1 MASVRNNAPEQV
13 HQEPVANATDTTVVK
28 ESEICCY
35 IGPTIA
41 GVIQTNTIY
50 AGSVKTAQKGAE
62 LKLAVKSC
70 PGIVKL
76 IVPGD
81 QLADARQRVKTK
93 GDPLY
98 KAYLE
103 LAKK

>member
-1 MASVRNNAPEQV
+1 MANVRNNDPKQPPEPARNTP
-13 HQEPVANATDTTVVK
+13 ENAVAKDA
-28 ESEICCY
+28 EICCY
-35 IGPTIA
+35 IGPSIT

-50 AGSVKTAQKGAE
+50 AGNVKEAQKGSE

-70 PGIVKL
+70 PGIMKL
-76 IVPGD
+76 IVPGN

-98 KAYLE
+98 KAYRE

>member
-1 MASVRNNAPEQV
+1 MANVRNNDPKQQPPEPAGNAPEK
-13 HQEPVANATDTTVVK
+13 AGA
-28 ESEICCY
+28 EICCY
-35 IGPTIA
+35 IGPSIT

-50 AGSVKTAQKGAE
+50 AGNVKAAQKGAE

-81 QLADARQRVKTK
+81 QLADARQRVRTK

-98 KAYLE
+98 KAYRE